1 MKKTNGLAL
10 LLSFAMVAGLIGG
23 CGSSGTQS
31 GGQTQTTQAAA
42 TTAAGAETEGTAA
55 AEEVPNLNLEGFPIV
70 NEPITLTVYGSR
82 DQNQAPWSE
91 VLILNDYEKRTNIHM
106 EYQEVPADGFGENK
120 QLLFASNELLDVFL
134 RADIGSEQ
142 ISNYGINSGQLM
154 ILDDLIEKYAPNLT
168 KLYEE
173 NPTLKQSVVAADGHM
188 YTIPAIDLSA
198 TGKMGFK
205 QWINQVWL
213 DKLGLEIP
221 TNLDEFK
228 EVLIAFR
235 DGDPNGNGIADEIP
249 LGIRDPDSVYSL
261 GGSFGL
267 QHQIGGC
274 YNVDENGQVHN
285 WLCDDAFKEY
295 LMYLNDLYSEG
306 LLWQD
311 YYKNDRAAW
320 RSNLAGELYGAMYMP
335 YSDVFLNCEMD
346 YEGYAPLV
354 GPHGDQMW
362 VDCNTGMTVLGAFA
376 LSNTCSNPEAAV
388 RWVDYFY
395 SDEGSMYF
403 RYGIEGE
410 TYDLDENGMPQFKD
424 EILNSPEGFMTA
436 LGKINLVPGGGF
448 PVLITDATDGVVAS
462 AHTKEVSAILVDYLP
477 EKIYAKPTVSL
488 DDMDRLNAIEQDL
501 NNYRAESV
509 AKFILGEWGFDKWDE
524 YCATMEQIGIRELDE
539 IYQRALDAAN
549 AQ

>member
-1 MKKTNGLAL
+1 MKKTNELAF
-10 LLSFAMVAGLIGG
+10 LLSAALIAGLLGG
-23 CGSSGTQS
+23 CGSSSETETSAGTQNS
-31 GGQTQTTQAAA
+31 GQT
-42 TTAAGAETEGTAA
+42 ETGTAQTK
-55 AEEVPNLNLEGFPIV
+55 AEETGTGDVPNLNSEGFPIV
-70 NEPITLTVYGSR
+70 NEQITLTAYGSR
-82 DQNQAPWSE
+82 DQNHAPWSE
-91 VLILNDYEKRTNIHM
+91 VMILNDYEKKTNIHM
-106 EYQEVPADGFGENK
+106 DYQEVPADGFAENK
-120 QLLFASNELLDVFL
+120 QLLFASNELPDVFV
-134 RADIGSEQ
+134 RADISRQE
-142 ISNYGINSGQLM
+142 ISDYGVNSGQLM
-154 ILDDLIEKYAPNLT
+154 ILDDLIEKYAPNLS

-173 NPTLKQSVVAADGHM
+173 NPTLKQSVIASDGHM

-205 QWINQVWL
+205 QWINQAWL

-228 EVLIAFR
+228 EVLTAFR

-249 LGIRDPDSVYSL
+249 LGIRDPDAVYTL

-267 QHQIGGC
+267 QHQLGDC

-285 WLCDDAFKEY
+285 WLCDDEFKEY

-335 YSDVFLNCEMD
+335 YSDVFLNCELD

-362 VDCNTGMTVLGAFA
+362 SDCNTGMTTLGAFA
-376 LSNTCSNPEAAV
+376 LSSTCSNPEAAI

-395 SDEGSMYF
+395 GEEGSMYF

-410 TYDLDENGMPQFKD
+410 TYDLDGNGQPQFKD
-424 EILNSPEGFMTA
+424 EILNSEEGFMTA

-448 PVLITDATDGVVAS
+448 PVLITDETDGVVAS
-462 AHTKEVSAILVDYLP
+462 AHTKEVSAILLDYLP
-477 EKIYAKPTVSL
+477 EKIYAKPTILL

-509 AKFILGEWGFDKWDE
+509 AKFILGEWGFDKWEE
-524 YCATMEQIGIRELDE
+524 YCSTMEQIGIRELDE
-539 IYQRALDAAN
+539 IYQRALDAAV
-549 AQ
+549 Q